1 MVDFTDGIDVVVGGA
16 ILASHTDN
24 LADNTEFNR
33 SWGDVE
39 HNYDISTADGS
50 HKDITFGAD
59 STYDIAETAVR
70 PAVVYSDKFD
80 VLAGGEVS
88 LDGGNGTYI
97 KEITDDVIVLG
108 IDSVNQTYF
117 DDDKLNAAWDL
128 DTDDGTLRVN
138 WTGYQGGTTRYRD
151 IVVYTGKSVPMTW
164 WDGSANITYYY
175 SDLNLAES
183 LTVAQNKAI
192 YLDTDKDTYFLAPT
206 DDRIDYYVAGQQK
219 LIIGSTYVQVINA
232 ELQLTGGDIIL
243 DVDGDS
249 KLDNVSD
256 DILAVVMGA
265 GEVGRWDASG
275 YNGVLGAT
283 TPAAAT
289 VTTLASSAGI
299 SVTGDGSF
307 ASDVAQFYTDATN
320 GLVITGHAGTTNDVI
335 ITDGSG
341 TVLIRNP
348 VGTTQLN
355 FDANALLTTGTLGAG
370 AATVASGSKAYG
382 AGTVILSAE
391 STSGSP
397 VLLLATA
404 GNESTS
410 YVQWN
415 DGTGGGPFELY
426 DAGASATRLAIDN
439 AGAVTIAGTLGAGA
453 TTVTTLVTSGNMGIK
468 VTPETWF
475 ASYAV
480 EQLGGNAFLAST
492 TTPAA
497 SNDFLIGLNAYL
509 SAGGSWTK
517 ISDDEASRYY
527 QQNGSHVFQSAASG
541 TGTFSW
547 TTAANFDIS
556 GMNGVLGATT
566 PAAATVTTLDATTS
580 MTLTNDQN
588 DVTNLTVDNGT
599 AGTGAA
605 ARLVLAADAGIGYL
619 MTLSGSYTT
628 SGFYAA
634 DGMRMFSDS
643 NLSGGMAFGVNHATA
658 DISFWTANGS
668 QRMTIDGAS
677 GNVGIG
683 TASPDSS
690 LSINSANPR
699 VRFHISDVDKAQV
712 GYNNIVADAAEFG
725 TLSTDPIVFHV
736 NSAEVVR
743 IDASGNLGLGVSPSF
758 VLDILDAGTAGYTM
772 QLHNNG
778 GVAGNFGIQMLCG
791 ADDGSGQTI
800 YINALDGDG
809 SQNGYIE
816 HSAGGTFQLV
826 NVSDERLKE
835 DIEPTTIKGIA
846 GIRKIEVI
854 DFTRPKSGVRVEG
867 GFSAQQLQTIYP
879 QAVSEMEDGFLGVAD
894 TALVAPL
901 VKSVQELDGTMQT
914 FMGRDLERKTE
925 LETLREKVEAQG
937 KEIVELQEQLK
948 RAA

>member
-289 VTTLASSAGI
+289 VTGLTVDSS
-299 SVTGDGSF
+299 
-307 ASDVAQFYTDATN
+307 
-320 GLVITGHAGTTNDVI
+320 GTTTDITVTDINDRSLI
-335 ITDGSG
+335 IRKATTANSVDFLTTSGADEIFLRAEESGTYLWFGTQNTERLRIDTDGNVGIG
-341 TVLIRNP
+341 TSSPGV
-348 VGTTQLN
+348 VGYNRTLEISKV
-355 FDANALLTTGTLGAG
+355 DADAQVTALELT
-370 AATVASGSKAYG
+370 SR
-382 AGTVILSAE
+382 
-391 STSGSP
+391 
-397 VLLLATA
+397 
-404 GNESTS
+404 
-410 YVQWN
+410 Q
-415 DGTGGGPFELY
+415 DGTGDLSGLEYINNTTRVGAIIARSMNANKSTEL
-426 DAGASATRLAIDN
+426 
-439 AGAVTIAGTLGAGA
+439 
-453 TTVTTLVTSGNMGIK
+453 
-468 VTPETWF
+468 
-475 ASYAV
+475 
-480 EQLGGNAFLAST
+480 AFLT
-492 TTPAA
+492 H
-497 SNDFLIGLNAYL
+497 
-509 SAGGSWTK
+509 
-517 ISDDEASRYY
+517 
-527 QQNGSHVFQSAASG
+527 NGSV
-541 TGTFSW
+541 
-547 TTAANFDIS
+547 
-556 GMNGVLGATT
+556 
-566 PAAATVTTLDATTS
+566 
-580 MTLTNDQN
+580 
-588 DVTNLTVDNGT
+588 
-599 AGTGAA
+599 
-605 ARLVLAADAGIGYL
+605 IGQK
-619 MTLSGSYTT
+619 M
-628 SGFYAA
+628 
-634 DGMRMFSDS
+634 
-643 NLSGGMAFGVNHATA
+643 V
-658 DISFWTANGS
+658 
-668 QRMTIDGAS
+668 IDKD

-683 TASPDSS
+683 TASPSYK
-690 LSINSANPR
+690 L
-699 VRFHISDVDKAQV
+699 DV
-712 GYNNIVADAAEFG
+712 
-725 TLSTDPIVFHV
+725 V
-736 NSAEVVR
+736 NSSSGAATSPMAVRNLGAEAVSGQVNLILQATDNDVIYTQLASVHTNATGGSR
-743 IDASGNLGLGVSPSF
+743 AEDFTISTYKQDGGGLTEKMRLDASGNLGLGVTPATMRSTDTGLQVGALN
-758 VLDILDAGTAGYTM
+758 VLQGTTASAASGNFDIMQNAYVDTTPVYKNIVEDEASMFEQGGGAFYFYSIASQAPGTITWGTAKLTILNTGSI
-772 QLHNNG
+772 
-778 GVAGNFGIQMLCG
+778 IQSATNAASSYALELQNDYDHTDG
-791 ADDGSGQTI
+791 KGLRIQSGKDDQSATANI
-800 YINALDGDG
+800 YIYCFDGNGDAV
-809 SQNGYIE
+809 GYIE
-816 HSAGGTFQLV
+816 NNSGTFQLV
-826 NVSDERLKE
+826 DVSDERLKT
-835 DIEPTTIKGIA
+835 DVAPTVVKGIENL
-846 GIRKIEVI
+846 RQIEVV
-854 DFTRPKSGVRVEG
+854 DFYREKDSDKQSRLC
-867 GFSAQQLQTIYP
+867 GFTAQQLYPLYP
-879 QAVSEMEDGFLGVAD
+879 QAVSGDPNDKESILGVAK
-894 TALVAPL
+894 TELIAPL

>member
-70 PAVVYSDKFD
+70 PAVVYSYKFD

-275 YNGVLGAT
+275 Y
-283 TPAAAT
+283 
-289 VTTLASSAGI
+289 
-299 SVTGDGSF
+299 
-307 ASDVAQFYTDATN
+307 
-320 GLVITGHAGTTNDVI
+320 
-335 ITDGSG
+335 
-341 TVLIRNP
+341 
-348 VGTTQLN
+348 
-355 FDANALLTTGTLGAG
+355 
-370 AATVASGSKAYG
+370 
-382 AGTVILSAE
+382 
-391 STSGSP
+391 
-397 VLLLATA
+397 
-404 GNESTS
+404 
-410 YVQWN
+410 
-415 DGTGGGPFELY
+415 
-426 DAGASATRLAIDN
+426 
-439 AGAVTIAGTLGAGA
+439 
-453 TTVTTLVTSGNMGIK
+453 
-468 VTPETWF
+468 
-475 ASYAV
+475 
-480 EQLGGNAFLAST
+480 
-492 TTPAA
+492 
-497 SNDFLIGLNAYL
+497 
-509 SAGGSWTK
+509 
-517 ISDDEASRYY
+517 
-527 QQNGSHVFQSAASG
+527 
-541 TGTFSW
+541 
-547 TTAANFDIS
+547 
-556 GMNGVLGATT
+556 NGVLGATT

-914 FMGRDLERKTE
+914 FMGRALERKTE

>member
-289 VTTLASSAGI
+289 VTTLTANTSATISS
-299 SVTGDGSF
+299 F
-307 ASDVAQFYTDATN
+307 
-320 GLVITGHAGTTNDVI
+320 
-335 ITDGSG
+335 SG
-341 TVLIRNP
+341 T
-348 VGTTQLN
+348 
-355 FDANALLTTGTLGAG
+355 GAYLDILQAG
-370 AATVASGSKAYG
+370 GGDYASGIKLQTFSTAYG
-382 AGTVILSAE
+382 FTINNDD
-391 STSGSP
+391 TSGSQRLEILRHENS
-397 VLLLATA
+397 V
-404 GNESTS
+404 G
-410 YVQWN
+410 
-415 DGTGGGPFELY
+415 
-426 DAGASATRLAIDN
+426 GASA
-439 AGAVTIAGTLGAGA
+439 
-453 TTVTTLVTSGNMGIK
+453 
-468 VTPETWF
+468 
-475 ASYAV
+475 
-480 EQLGGNAFLAST
+480 
-492 TTPAA
+492 
-497 SNDFLIGLNAYL
+497 L
-509 SAGGSWTK
+509 S
-517 ISDDEASRYY
+517 ILR
-527 QQNGSHVFQSAASG
+527 
-541 TGTFSW
+541 
-547 TTAANFDIS
+547 
-556 GMNGVLGATT
+556 
-566 PAAATVTTLDATTS
+566 
-580 MTLTNDQN
+580 
-588 DVTNLTVDNGT
+588 
-599 AGTGAA
+599 
-605 ARLVLAADAGIGYL
+605 
-619 MTLSGSYTT
+619 
-628 SGFYAA
+628 
-634 DGMRMFSDS
+634 
-643 NLSGGMAFGVNHATA
+643 
-658 DISFWTANGS
+658 
-668 QRMTIDGAS
+668 AS

-683 TASPDSS
+683 TASPDGTLHVHTATSGS
-690 LSINSANPR
+690 LTAATGADDLVVENNTTGGISILTPDAS
-699 VRFHISDVDKAQV
+699 
-712 GYNNIVADAAEFG
+712 DAAIYFG
-725 TLSTDPIVFHV
+725 TPTGTNTTAFLGSNYSNNYVQLATNYATGTIQLRTGSNVL
-736 NSAEVVR
+736 AAT
-743 IDASGNLGLGVSPSF
+743 IDASGNLGLGVMPSSLWDGVF
-758 VLDILDAGTAGYTM
+758 TVSEVGYVGCGLASSAATQIDLIANVIYDDTDNRWELASNGAASMIQQTAGVISMFTNASGSLGDAAFTGTAKLTIA
-772 QLHNNG
+772 NNG
-778 GVAGNFGIQMLCG
+778 TVNSTIATDTVSQLVLSNGSADPYGIFIDWTA
-791 ADDGSGQTI
+791 ADPNDTANYYIACRDNVPQLDFVVYSDGSVQGRANSYGGISDVTLKNI
-800 YINALDGDG
+800 TVEAADMRSYWDDFKKIDYIKWQWKNEFEKDGD
-809 SQNGYIE
+809 E
-816 HSAGGTFQLV
+816 AKQLF
-826 NVSDERLKE
+826 
-835 DIEPTTIKGIA
+835 GM
-846 GIRKIEVI
+846 
-854 DFTRPKSGVRVEG
+854 
-867 GFSAQQLQTIYP
+867 SAQQLQTVFP
-879 QAVSEMEDGFLGVAD
+879 GAVYEGADGKLGTKDSVVHSIGMKVLQEAQVRIEDNY
-894 TALVAPL
+894 
-901 VKSVQELDGTMQT
+901 QTMQT
-914 FMGRDLERKTE
+914 FMGRDIERKTE
-925 LETLREKVEAQG
+925 LETLREKVTAQG

>member
-289 VTTLASSAGI
+289 VTTLN
-299 SVTGDGSF
+299 T
-307 ASDVAQFYTDATN
+307 SD
-320 GLVITGHAGTTNDVI
+320 DVQI
-335 ITDGSG
+335 
-341 TVLIRNP
+341 
-348 VGTTQLN
+348 
-355 FDANALLTTGTLGAG
+355 G
-370 AATVASGSKAYG
+370 AANGTFKLNVNTDVTVEGSVQFEGFGVSA
-382 AGTVILSAE
+382 AGPEMYFNKTR
-391 STSGSP
+391 G
-397 VLLLATA
+397 ATA
-404 GNESTS
+404 GSHTIVADDDELGQISFYGSDGSAFREGARLTAE
-410 YVQWN
+410 V
-415 DGTGGGPFELY
+415 DGTP
-426 DAGASATRLAIDN
+426 GASDMPGR
-439 AGAVTIAGTLGAGA
+439 
-453 TTVTTLVTSGNMGIK
+453 
-468 VTPETWF
+468 
-475 ASYAV
+475 
-480 EQLGGNAFLAST
+480 
-492 TTPAA
+492 
-497 SNDFLIGLNAYL
+497 
-509 SAGGSWTK
+509 
-517 ISDDEASRYY
+517 
-527 QQNGSHVFQSAASG
+527 
-541 TGTFSW
+541 FSIW
-547 TTAANFDIS
+547 TTAD
-556 GMNGVLGATT
+556 
-566 PAAATVTTLDATTS
+566 
-580 MTLTNDQN
+580 
-588 DVTNLTVDNGT
+588 
-599 AGTGAA
+599 GAA
-605 ARLVLAADAGIGYL
+605 SPTRRVTVLQD
-619 MTLSGSYTT
+619 
-628 SGFYAA
+628 
-634 DGMRMFSDS
+634 
-643 NLSGGMAFGVNHATA
+643 
-658 DISFWTANGS
+658 
-668 QRMTIDGAS
+668 

-683 TASPDSS
+683 TASPYSKMHLWEASS
-690 LSINSANPR
+690 GASGRGAVLLTLESDANENQIEFINAATSGAAGIFWSDQNANDQGFLYYDHSNDDMLIG
-699 VRFHISDVDKAQV
+699 VN
-712 GYNNIVADAAEFG
+712 GG
-725 TLSTDPIVFHV
+725 TAMTL
-736 NSAEVVR
+736 
-743 IDASGNLGLGVSPSF
+743 DASGNLGLGVSPSF